1 MTSPEGMAT
10 TAMHGQLSPPYIS
23 VQSQSNAA
31 KDPMQFFCRVLV
43 GYPFSV
49 VWKPG
54 RNNGRIFSRQTE
66 SEEELCTDIGTPVE
80 VDIAARTLRD
90 VRKEIGVVGELNVAA
105 DRVFEPVVVE
115 VLRET
120 VGAGADRDRVR
131 TVDVA
136 AEVT

>member
-1 MTSPEGMAT
+1 
-10 TAMHGQLSPPYIS
+10 
-23 VQSQSNAA
+23 
-31 KDPMQFFCRVLV
+31 MQFFCRVLV

-54 RNNGRIFSRQTE
+54 RNKGRIFSRQTE
-66 SEEELCTDIGTPVE
+66 SEEELRTDIGTPVE

-120 VGAGADRDRVR
+120 VGAGAARDRVC